1 MSVIFGSLIK
11 EEINRLRVFEIR
23 SLEMLFRPE
32 RIV

>member
-1 MSVIFGSLIK
+1 MVSYIK

-23 SLEMLFRPE
+23 SLERLFRPE